1 MPAQNRED
9 HLHEPRTCV
18 AKVRSR
24 RVRGVEKAL
33 HDGALNWGNTASGI
47 TDVGAGSAPNKSP
60 KGLSGSHFI
69 LGILYAPVL
78 LPPCTPEHFH
88 NENQSVERSSF
99 RCSFMVGAIFLLSSA
114 FCIVIRSV
122 FTGSVFASMKGRTV
136 SSCVTRASATYQPI
150 IIST

>member
-1 MPAQNRED
+1 MEVRAQ
-9 HLHEPRTCV
+9 
-18 AKVRSR
+18 

-88 NENQSVERSSF
+88 IENQSVERSSF
-99 RCSFMVGAIFLLSSA
+99 RCSFISGVILLLSSA
-114 FCIVIRSV
+114 FCIAMRSV
-122 FTGSVFASMKGRTV
+122 FTGSVFASMKGRTI
-136 SSCVTRASATYQPI
+136 SSCVTRASATYQPT